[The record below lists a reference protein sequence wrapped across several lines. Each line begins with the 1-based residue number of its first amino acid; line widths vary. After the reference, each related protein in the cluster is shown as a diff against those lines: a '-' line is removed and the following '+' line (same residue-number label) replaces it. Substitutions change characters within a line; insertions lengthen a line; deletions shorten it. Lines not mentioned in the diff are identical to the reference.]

1 MHKVLLFLILFLSS
15 GVMAEKVVAPDWMD
29 GVSREALYPAGKYYT
44 GFASATILNGEDK
57 ESVYT
62 RVQQNARIAA
72 VSSIQVTVEQTIER
86 FMQNA
91 QIHGEASSAGIMT
104 SFAQTHTSIKD
115 VPGLKME
122 VWENPKTHE
131 VSAFAWVKISNL
143 TNRLMRRIAANT
155 AKLELELKNIDTLVS
170 KGDKMQAKNDLSD
183 LQTLLDDIEND
194 QRIMLSVDPSV
205 TDEDLSM
212 EDTKRLKEH
221 FLTLNTDL
229 KNGLNIYL
237 VCTADLFGEPYPAL
251 QEGLRGALSP
261 LGITIVDTAEQSD
274 WSIAVTASAREYN
287 AATFGNVTN
296 YSADVDAQIII
307 NKTATSQRIYENRI
321 TVQGA
326 HTHNYEQA
334 ARQAYKD
341 LSPKISQI
349 IQKQLKQ

>member
-1 MHKVLLFLILFLSS
+1 MRKIFIFLILFLSS
-15 GVMAEKVVAPDWMD
+15 VVMAEKVVAPDWMD
-29 GVSREALYPAGKYYT
+29 AVSRDILYPAEKYYT
-44 GFASATILNGEDK
+44 GFASATIQNGEDK
-57 ESVYT
+57 EVVYA
-62 RVQQNARIAA
+62 RVQQNAQIAA

-91 QIHGEASSAGIMT
+91 QTHGEASSADIMT
-104 SFAQTHTSIKD
+104 SYAQTHTGLKD
-115 VPGLKME
+115 IPGLKTKL
-122 VWENPKTHE
+122 WENPKTHE
-131 VSAFAWVKISNL
+131 VSAFAWIKISDL

-155 AKLELELKNIDTLVS
+155 AKLELELKNIETLVS
-170 KGDKMQAKNDLSD
+170 KGDKMQAKNNLTE

-194 QRIMLSVDPSV
+194 QRIMLSIDPSV
-205 TDEDLSM
+205 RDEDLSM

-221 FLTLNTDL
+221 FRTLNADL

-251 QEGLRGALSP
+251 QEELLGTLSP

-287 AATFGNVTN
+287 ATTFGNVTN
-296 YSADVDAQIII
+296 YSADVHAQIII
-307 NKTATSQRIYENRI
+307 NKTVTSQRIYENRI

-341 LSPKISQI
+341 ISPQISQI